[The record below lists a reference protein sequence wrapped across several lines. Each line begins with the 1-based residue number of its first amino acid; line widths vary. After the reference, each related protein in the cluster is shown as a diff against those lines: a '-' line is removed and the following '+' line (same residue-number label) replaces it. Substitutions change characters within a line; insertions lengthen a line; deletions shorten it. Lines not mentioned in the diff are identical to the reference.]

1 MKPTAAPPKKLL
13 DQVREILHLK
23 HYSRS
28 TEKTYLSWIKRFIL
42 FHNKRHPQ
50 EMGESEIKEF
60 LTYLAI
66 KKNVAASTQNQA
78 FHALLFLYR
87 HVLHKKLQESIQ
99 AVRAKRPQRLPTV
112 LGREEARQIIEAM
125 EGVEKL
131 VIQILYGCGLRLM
144 ECLHLRVKDI
154 GFELN
159 QIAIHD
165 AKARKAAGLCCRK
178 PSKSHYRP
186 ICDASVSC
194 TRRT

>member
-1 MKPTAAPPKKLL
+1 MKPTAAPSKKLL

-50 EMGESEIKEF
+50 DMGESEIKEF
-60 LTYLAI
+60 LTYLAL

-87 HVLHKKLQESIQ
+87 YVLHKKLQESIQ

-154 GFELN
+154 DFELN

-165 AKARKAAGLCCRK
+165 VRARKAAGLCCRE
-178 PSKSHYRP
+178 PSKSPYKP